1 MRTIGTLFVA
11 AVLSGCITIDTNEV
25 AVKRNSVS
33 GAVATQVYGQ
43 GFHHRILRSWTRYD
57 LREIQHPREGAADII
72 DVLTSDQLRVE
83 VDASFR
89 YRIDAERAR
98 DIYLEIGNPG
108 AINEFVFNAFRS
120 AVRDAVAEFAAADIL
135 SQERAGVGGRIQQL
149 MTPRIEPRGVIIT
162 EFFLRGITPPEA
174 IRVAVEQKLARG
186 QQVEAEGFQTQV
198 VSEQANQR
206 RAEAEG
212 IRDAQ
217 NIIAASLIGEAGRAY
232 LAYEGLQAL
241 KTAAMGENNVIIAP
255 SEGGVPLMRPIPCK
269 RVAAT
274 AVVIAWVLKS
284 LWS

>member
-1 MRTIGTLFVA
+1 M
-11 AVLSGCITIDTNEV
+11 SGCITIDTNEV

-149 MTPRIEPRGVIIT
+149 GPVNTKGRFVVYGGYENHRVPISSDRG
-162 EFFLRGITPPEA
+162 LLSA
-174 IRVAVEQKLARG
+174 SAR
-186 QQVEAEGFQTQV
+186 QCEH
-198 VSEQANQR
+198 
-206 RAEAEG
+206 
-212 IRDAQ
+212 
-217 NIIAASLIGEAGRAY
+217 
-232 LAYEGLQAL
+232 LQSRSA
-241 KTAAMGENNVIIAP
+241 
-255 SEGGVPLMRPIPCK
+255 
-269 RVAAT
+269 
-274 AVVIAWVLKS
+274 
-284 LWS
+284 